1 MHRKHFS
8 AFTFWLIVA
17 PSVTLA
23 QPWSLGGGCGPVN
36 RESQELF
43 VRTVKAAKPGST
55 VYVPKPY
62 PTTDRQVILDFLYQF
77 KQLHLERT
85 DPKKLPDNELPV
97 LNAVLNSRARYAV
110 QRVENW
116 TPMQCSKEQRRD
128 FYFLLRIFDAAG
140 GAELARIALNATGL
154 LSMMDNYYKPIP
166 FTALQEVT
174 ASMTATAAVYNLHG
188 EDPEYVA
195 TFGSISCLPTR
206 PCLAFRQG
214 DDGYILFKGALY
226 QVPGSAPR
234 LVQGRD
240 VGTLATSGKVM
251 ASLMDGERLVSLG
264 GSAWAVARRLQKP
277 IEPRSP
283 TP

>member
-1 MHRKHFS
+1 MHRKHVS
-8 AFTFWLIVA
+8 AFAFWLIVA
-17 PSVTLA
+17 PSVSVA
-23 QPWSLGGGCGPVN
+23 QPWSLGDGCGPAN
-36 RESQELF
+36 RASQELF
-43 VRTVKAAKPGST
+43 VQTVKAAKPGST

-85 DPKKLPDNELPV
+85 DPRRLPDNELPV

-116 TPMQCSKEQRRD
+116 TPTQCSKEQRRD

-154 LSMMDNYYKPIP
+154 LSMMDNYYGPIP
-166 FTALQEVT
+166 LTPLPELA
-174 ASMTATAAVYNLHG
+174 ASMAETAAAYNLHG
-188 EDPEYVA
+188 EVPEYV
-195 TFGSISCLPTR
+195 TTLGSISCLPTR

-214 DDGYILFKGALY
+214 DDGYILYKGALY
-226 QVPGSAPR
+226 QLASSAPR

-240 VGTLATSGKVM
+240 VGTIATSARVM
-251 ASLMDGERLVSLG
+251 ASLRDGESLVSLG
-264 GSAWAVARRLQKP
+264 GSAWTVARRLEKP
-277 IEPRSP
+277 IDPPSP